1 MTPFQRGHL
10 SPPEQ
15 QELLRRIGTTILGAV
30 PDDWKRVTYAIQ
42 SVIDHSSAEVVVEWA
57 DGTSRREPIPSEA
70 FSLTDELR
78 AGMYQEGKGTWFTMR
93 YVIDR
98 PGRFNVDFTYD
109 EDPGITFPTA
119 QGFTTDLRY
128 FPRDEAHIPGRLRER
143 LREEAEGLTW

>member
-10 SPPEQ
+10 SPPDQ
-15 QELLRRIGTTILGAV
+15 QELLHRIGTTILGAV

-42 SVIDHSSAEVVVEWA
+42 SVIDHSSAEVVVESA

-98 PGRFNVDFTYD
+98 PGRFNVDFTD
-109 EDPGITFPTA
+109 RKST
-119 QGFTTDLRY
+119 
-128 FPRDEAHIPGRLRER
+128 RLNSSHVKISY
-143 LREEAEGLTW
+143 AVF